1 MLSPTEGRVSARLRV
16 ARATLALL
24 AASAVV
30 VGPAGA
36 APPQLSLAVTVSPYT
51 GGSAPAPVTLT
62 LHTIAIPD
70 VTQPAVSTRHM
81 TFDLDPS
88 ILTGFQPP
96 AGCTAGQVITDASP
110 CTPIGDGTMV
120 FQTLGLLEEMTLT
133 AYQSTDPQALLVL
146 VDGKTPL
153 MIHSVLTLQKTV
165 NSQGG
170 AHYDTD
176 TPMSLQ
182 EPAPGAYA
190 TWTDFNLA
198 LRKTIGLARCPPSP
212 LGFAT
217 HSDFTPG
224 TSSADATALAACE
237 SVTPVIPPV
246 IPPAVFAPVAHLAT
260 AGSRHRGRVLG
271 RLLGLRSVS
280 GMTTG
285 TVTMTCTAG
294 CSKRRLATRTL
305 TGREHGTLIRLHPS
319 LKVTKRTRITVT
331 MLNAVGVSRV
341 QRFQFVRRSNRL
353 VAQSA

>member
-1 MLSPTEGRVSARLRV
+1 ML

-24 AASAVV
+24 AASAVAAS
-30 VGPAGA
+30 PAGA
-36 APPQLSLAVTVSPYT
+36 APPQLSLAVTVSPYA

-62 LHTIAIPD
+62 LHTIAVPD
-70 VTQPAVSTRHM
+70 VSQPPVSTRHM

-88 ILTGFQPP
+88 VITGFQPP
-96 AGCTAGQVITDASP
+96 AACNPSQVITDATP
-110 CTPIGDGTMV
+110 CTPIGDGTMA

-146 VDGKTPL
+146 VDGRTPL

-170 AHYDTD
+170 AHYDAD
-176 TPMSLQ
+176 TPASLQ
-182 EPAPGAYA
+182 QPAPGAYA

-198 LRKTIGLARCPPSP
+198 LRKTIALAGCPAAP
-212 LGFAT
+212 LSFAT

-224 TSSADATALAACE
+224 SLSADATALATCE
-237 SVTPVIPPV
+237 AVAPLIPTV
-246 IPPAVFAPVAHLAT
+246 AVFAPVAHLAT
-260 AGSRHRGRVLG
+260 AASRHRGRVLG

-285 TVTMTCTAG
+285 TVTLTCTAG
-294 CSKRRLATRTL
+294 CAKRRLATRAL
-305 TGREHGTLIRLHPS
+305 TGGEQGTLIRLHPS

-331 MLNAVGVSRV
+331 MLNAAGVSQI
-341 QRFQFVRRSNRL
+341 QRFRFVRRSTSL
-353 VAQSA
+353 LAKGA